1 MKEFKIKNEKKFS
14 DLCLVET
21 KLIEKVKLDL
31 QSGDMISLGKAM
43 IQNQKYLDEIGIS
56 NETLRDMIED
66 ANKTAFGSKITGA
79 GDGGCIIALV
89 DDSNRENT
97 LKNFQ
102 KNNYECFSVQI
113 DSKGLDTF

>member
-1 MKEFKIKNEKKFS
+1 MKKKFS
-14 DLCLVET
+14 DLCLEEE
-21 KLIEKVKLDL
+21 KLIHKVVSDL
-31 QSGDMISLGKAM
+31 RSVDMKSLGNAM

-56 NETLRDMIED
+56 TDTLRNVIEN
-66 ANKTAFGSKITGA
+66 ANKTSFGSKITGA

-89 DDSNRENT
+89 DESNRENT
-97 LKNFQ
+97 LKNLQ